1 MIVTRLPFEV
11 PDEPTVQA
19 KAEYLEKI
27 GKNAFT
33 DYQLPRAV
41 LMLKQGVGR
50 LIRSKKDI
58 GVIAILDPRIKTR
71 RYGAI
76 FLNSLPKCKNIG
88 SVDIINKMLFTIRNR
103 IKKNS

>member
-1 MIVTRLPFEV
+1 MIITRLPFEV

-41 LMLKQGVGR
+41 LMLKQGFGR

-58 GVIAILDPRIKTR
+58 GIVVILDPRIRTR

-76 FLNSLPKCKNIG
+76 FLNSLPKCKNID
-88 SVDIINKMLFTIRNR
+88 SVEKIDIMLKEIRER
-103 IKKNS
+103 IKM